1 MRISTST
8 MYETGVA
15 QLNTLQSNLART
27 QQQLAT
33 NRRMLTAAD
42 DPIAAAR
49 ALEVTQSKAVNTQ
62 YATNRDNARAS
73 LSQVDLRL
81 GGVTSLL
88 QDVQSLAVKAGNA
101 VLSPADRQ
109 SLAVELEGQLED
121 MIGLANSSDGTGS
134 YLFAG
139 YKSATVPFAKT
150 AGGALY
156 VGDQGQ
162 RELQVSSSRKVAI
175 SDPGSAIFESNITGN
190 GTFSTAALAGNGGTG
205 VVSGGSVTNAAA
217 LTGRKYEVSF
227 AGSGS
232 GSTYSVV
239 DKQTGLPPAGLSGPQ
254 PFVPGQSIE
263 FDGMSF
269 NMKGS
274 PAAGDKFAVE
284 PSSKQ
289 SVFKTMTDLIATLRA
304 PAGSAAELTAFNNG
318 LNKATENLG
327 SALDTVLSVR
337 ASTGSRMKEL
347 DTLDTAGED
356 LNIQYE
362 TTLSKLQDLDL
373 VAAITQF
380 TQQQTTL
387 EAAQKSFKS
396 LSGLSLFN
404 YIG

>member
-15 QLNTLQSNLART
+15 QLNSLQTKMART

-33 NRRMLTAAD
+33 QRRMITAAD

-49 ALEVTQSKAVNTQ
+49 ALEVTQSKSVNTQ
-62 YATNRDNARAS
+62 FATNRDNARAS

-81 GGVTSLL
+81 GGVTSLI

-101 VLSPADRQ
+101 VLSPADRE
-109 SLAVELEGQLED
+109 SLAVELEGQIDD
-121 MIGLANSSDGTGS
+121 MLGLANSSDGTGS

-139 YKSATVPFAKT
+139 YKSTTIPFVKT
-150 AGGALY
+150 ANGAAY
-156 VGDQGQ
+156 QGDQGQ

-175 SDPGSAIFESNITGN
+175 SDPGSAIFESNMTGN
-190 GTFSTAALAGNGGTG
+190 GTFATSALPANTGTG
-205 VVSGGSVTNAAA
+205 VVSSGSVSNAAA
-217 LTGRKYEVSF
+217 LTGHKYEVSF
-227 AGSGS
+227 AVSG
-232 GSTYSVV
+232 GSTTYTIL
-239 DKQTGLPPAGLSGPQ
+239 DKKTGLPPAGAPSPQ
-254 PFVPGQSIE
+254 PFTPGQAIE

-269 NMKGS
+269 SMKGS
-274 PAAGDKFAVE
+274 PANGDKFNVD
-284 PSSKQ
+284 PSTRQ
-289 SVFKTMTDLIATLRA
+289 SIFTTMQDLLATLRA
-304 PAGSAAELTAFNNG
+304 PAGSAGQLSAFNNG
-318 LNKATENLG
+318 LNKANENLDA
-327 SALDTVLSVR
+327 ALDNVLSVR
-337 ASTGSRMKEL
+337 ASTGARMKEL

-362 TTLSKLQDLDL
+362 DTLSNLQDLDL

-387 EAAQKSFKS
+387 EAAQKSFKA